1 MAVNVVHY
9 EHQGTRGWGV
19 VRKRRVTPI
28 EGSYPTTGD
37 FLRAHSAT
45 TLADLGG
52 ADMDERDVR
61 ILSPVTRNQQ
71 FVCQGANYRQHM
83 IESGM
88 NPDEKTFNMIFRKAS
103 SCIVSA
109 DSKLLRP
116 RHVTLL
122 DYELELGLVI
132 ARDVAEAM
140 TVGEA
145 DVPAYVAGIVMV
157 NDYSARDV
165 QIPQMQFYK
174 GKSYRTFG
182 PVGPYLC
189 LLAPEEFALLNDLRL
204 RLTVNGEER
213 QADST
218 ANLVYGP
225 AETLTELSALQDLH
239 TGDLIATGT
248 PAGCAMRIPP
258 PIVVKLLGLLP
269 ERTKWRAF
277 VRAQSRRSEYLRE
290 GDIVESRIASPD
302 GRIDLGVQRNEVVG
316 G

>member
-140 TVGEA
+140 TG
-145 DVPAYVAGIVMV
+145 
-157 NDYSARDV
+157 
-165 QIPQMQFYK
+165 
-174 GKSYRTFG
+174 
-182 PVGPYLC
+182 
-189 LLAPEEFALLNDLRL
+189 
-204 RLTVNGEER
+204 
-213 QADST
+213 
-218 ANLVYGP
+218 
-225 AETLTELSALQDLH
+225 
-239 TGDLIATGT
+239 
-248 PAGCAMRIPP
+248 
-258 PIVVKLLGLLP
+258 
-269 ERTKWRAF
+269 
-277 VRAQSRRSEYLRE
+277 
-290 GDIVESRIASPD
+290 
-302 GRIDLGVQRNEVVG
+302 
-316 G
+316 